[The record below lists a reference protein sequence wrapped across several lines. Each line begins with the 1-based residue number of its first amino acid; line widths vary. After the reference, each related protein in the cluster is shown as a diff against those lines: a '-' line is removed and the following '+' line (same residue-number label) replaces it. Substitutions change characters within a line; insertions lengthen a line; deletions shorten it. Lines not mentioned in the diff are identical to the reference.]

1 MNIFFK
7 VAAGILT
14 ALILWLSLEKH
25 NKDFS
30 VLLSLGVCAMAVTA
44 GTSFLQPVVSFLKKL
59 QSLSNIDT
67 QYLSIV
73 LKTVGIGMVSEI
85 ASAICKDAG
94 NASLGK
100 ALQFFASVM
109 VLWMSVPIFEKLLT
123 LLDNILGAV

>member
-30 VLLSLGVCAMAVTA
+30 VLLSLGVCAMAVIA

-85 ASAICKDAG
+85 ASAISWK
-94 NASLGK
+94 
-100 ALQFFASVM
+100 SVA
-109 VLWMSVPIFEKLLT
+109 VFCFCH
-123 LLDNILGAV
+123 GAVDVCTDF